1 MLNKQYFQINNTGAL
16 MILGTNVSWKCMESP
31 WNTVGSRG
39 AGIYLCIASGVLSLG
54 VAVMISVPLMY
65 GLIS

>member
-1 MLNKQYFQINNTGAL
+1 MLNKQYFVIIYAGAL

-31 WNTVGSRG
+31 CNTVGSRG